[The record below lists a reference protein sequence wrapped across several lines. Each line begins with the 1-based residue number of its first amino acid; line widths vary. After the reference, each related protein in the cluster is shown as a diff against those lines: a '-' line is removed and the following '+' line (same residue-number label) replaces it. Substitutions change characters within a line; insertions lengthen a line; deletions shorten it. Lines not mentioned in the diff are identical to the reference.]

1 MEFKNF
7 ILNFVNT
14 TKQNIIELA
23 KTELNNNNK
32 KMVLDQRIIDFLD
45 NTIAGIKLNFILK
58 LALKKLLL
66 PNVSV
71 ITQIIFDLLKAKIE
85 GITKWELI
93 SSSR

>member
-45 NTIAGIKLNFILK
+45 NTIAGVKLNFILK

-66 PNVSV
+66 PNVSI

-85 GITKWELI
+85 GITK
-93 SSSR
+93 

>member
-32 KMVLDQRIIDFLD
+32 KMVLDQRIIEFLE
-45 NTIAGIKLNFILK
+45 NAIAGVKLNFILK
-58 LALKKLLL
+58 LALKQMLL

-71 ITQIIFDLLKAKIE
+71 ITQIIYDLLKARIA
-85 GITKWELI
+85 GITK
-93 SSSR
+93 

>member
-45 NTIAGIKLNFILK
+45 NTIAGVKLNFILK

-66 PNVSV
+66 PNVSI
-71 ITQIIFDLLKAKIE
+71 ITQIVFDLLKAKIE
-85 GITKWELI
+85 GITK
-93 SSSR
+93 

>member
-45 NTIAGIKLNFILK
+45 NTIAGVKLNFILK

-66 PNVSV
+66 PKVSI
-71 ITQIIFDLLKAKIE
+71 ITQIVFDLLKARIE
-85 GITKWELI
+85 GITK
-93 SSSR
+93 

>member
-45 NTIAGIKLNFILK
+45 NTIAGVKLNFILK

-66 PNVSV
+66 PNVSI
-71 ITQIIFDLLKAKIE
+71 ITQIIFDLLKAKAE
-85 GITKWELI
+85 GISE
-93 SSSR
+93 

>member
-14 TKQNIIELA
+14 TKTNIIELA

-45 NTIAGIKLNFILK
+45 NTIAGVKLNFILK

-66 PNVSV
+66 PNVSI

-85 GITKWELI
+85 GITK
-93 SSSR
+93 

>member
-32 KMVLDQRIIDFLD
+32 KLILDQRIIEFLE
-45 NTIAGIKLNFILK
+45 NTIAGIKINFILK

-71 ITQIIFDLLKAKIE
+71 ITQIIYDLLKAKID
-85 GITKWELI
+85 GITK
-93 SSSR
+93 

>member
-45 NTIAGIKLNFILK
+45 NTIAGIKINFILK

-66 PNVSV
+66 PNVSI
-71 ITQIIFDLLKAKIE
+71 ITQIVFDLLKAKIE
-85 GITKWELI
+85 GITK
-93 SSSR
+93 

>member
-45 NTIAGIKLNFILK
+45 NTIAGVKLNFILK

-66 PNVSV
+66 PNVSI
-71 ITQIIFDLLKAKIE
+71 ITQIIFDLLKARIE
-85 GITKWELI
+85 GITRWELI
-93 SSSR
+93 LLSR

>member
-1 MEFKNF
+1 MKFKNF

-45 NTIAGIKLNFILK
+45 NTIAGIKISFILK
-58 LALKKLLL
+58 IALRKLLL

-85 GITKWELI
+85 GITK
-93 SSSR
+93 

>member
-1 MEFKNF
+1 MELKNF

-14 TKQNIIELA
+14 TKTNIIDLA

-45 NTIAGIKLNFILK
+45 NTIAGVKLNFILK

-85 GITKWELI
+85 GITK
-93 SSSR
+93 

>member
-45 NTIAGIKLNFILK
+45 NTIAGVKLNFILK

-71 ITQIIFDLLKAKIE
+71 ITQIVFDLLKARIE
-85 GITKWELI
+85 GITK
-93 SSSR
+93 

>member
-1 MEFKNF
+1 MELKNF

-32 KMVLDQRIIDFLD
+32 KMVLDQKIIDFLD
-45 NTIAGIKLNFILK
+45 NTIAGVRLNFILK

-66 PNVSV
+66 PNVSI
-71 ITQIIFDLLKAKIE
+71 ITQIIFDLLKARIE
-85 GITKWELI
+85 GITK
-93 SSSR
+93 

>member
-45 NTIAGIKLNFILK
+45 NTIAGIKINFILK

-85 GITKWELI
+85 GITK
-93 SSSR
+93 

>member
-45 NTIAGIKLNFILK
+45 NTIAGIKINFILK

-66 PNVSV
+66 PNVSI
-71 ITQIIFDLLKAKIE
+71 ITQIIFDLLKAKAE
-85 GITKWELI
+85 GISE
-93 SSSR
+93 

>member
-1 MEFKNF
+1 MELKNF

-32 KMVLDQRIIDFLD
+32 KLILDQRIIEFLE
-45 NTIAGIKLNFILK
+45 NTIAGVKLNFILK

-71 ITQIIFDLLKAKIE
+71 ITQIIFDLLKARIE
-85 GITKWELI
+85 GITK
-93 SSSR
+93 

>member
-1 MEFKNF
+1 MQFKNF

-45 NTIAGIKLNFILK
+45 NTIAGVKLNFILK

-66 PNVSV
+66 PNVSI
-71 ITQIIFDLLKAKIE
+71 ITQIIFDLLKARIE
-85 GITKWELI
+85 GITK
-93 SSSR
+93 

>member
-45 NTIAGIKLNFILK
+45 NTIAGVKLNFILK

-71 ITQIIFDLLKAKIE
+71 ITQIVFDLLKARID
-85 GITKWELI
+85 GITK
-93 SSSR
+93 

>member
-45 NTIAGIKLNFILK
+45 NTIAGVKLNFILK

-66 PNVSV
+66 PNVSI
-71 ITQIIFDLLKAKIE
+71 ITQIVFDLLKARIE
-85 GITKWELI
+85 GITK
-93 SSSR
+93 

>member
-1 MEFKNF
+1 MELKNF
-7 ILNFVNT
+7 ILDFVNT

-45 NTIAGIKLNFILK
+45 NTIAGIKINFILK
-58 LALKKLLL
+58 LALKKILL

-71 ITQIIFDLLKAKIE
+71 ITQIIFDLLKARIE
-85 GITKWELI
+85 GITREGK
-93 SSSR
+93 

>member
-32 KMVLDQRIIDFLD
+32 KMVLDQRIIEFLE
-45 NTIAGIKLNFILK
+45 NAIAGVKLNFILK

-71 ITQIIFDLLKAKIE
+71 ITQIIFDLLKARIE
-85 GITKWELI
+85 GITK
-93 SSSR
+93 

>member
-1 MEFKNF
+1 MELKNF

-14 TKQNIIELA
+14 TKQNIIDLA

-45 NTIAGIKLNFILK
+45 NTIAGVKVNFILK

-66 PNVSV
+66 PNVSI
-71 ITQIIFDLLKAKIE
+71 ITQIIFDLLKAKID
-85 GITKWELI
+85 GITK
-93 SSSR
+93 

>member
-45 NTIAGIKLNFILK
+45 NTIAGVKLNFILK

-66 PNVSV
+66 PNVSI
-71 ITQIIFDLLKAKIE
+71 ITQIIFDLLKARID
-85 GITKWELI
+85 GITK
-93 SSSR
+93 

>member
-32 KMVLDQRIIDFLD
+32 KMVLDQKIIDFLD
-45 NTIAGIKLNFILK
+45 NTIAGVRLNFILK

-66 PNVSV
+66 PNVSI
-71 ITQIIFDLLKAKIE
+71 ITQIIFDLLKARIE
-85 GITKWELI
+85 GITK
-93 SSSR
+93 

>member
-1 MEFKNF
+1 MELKNF
-7 ILNFVNT
+7 ILDFVNT

-45 NTIAGIKLNFILK
+45 NTIAGIKINFILK
-58 LALKKLLL
+58 LALKKILL

-71 ITQIIFDLLKAKIE
+71 ITQIIFDLLKARIE
-85 GITKWELI
+85 GITK
-93 SSSR
+93 

>member
-1 MEFKNF
+1 MQLKNF

-45 NTIAGIKLNFILK
+45 NTIAGVKLNFILK

-66 PNVSV
+66 PNVSI
-71 ITQIIFDLLKAKIE
+71 ITQIVFDLLKARIE
-85 GITKWELI
+85 GITK
-93 SSSR
+93 

>member
-1 MEFKNF
+1 MQLKNF

-45 NTIAGIKLNFILK
+45 NTIAGVKLNFILK

-66 PNVSV
+66 PNVSI
-71 ITQIIFDLLKAKIE
+71 ITQIIFDLLKARIE
-85 GITKWELI
+85 GITK
-93 SSSR
+93 

>member
-32 KMVLDQRIIDFLD
+32 KMVLDQRIIEFLD
-45 NTIAGIKLNFILK
+45 NTIAGVKLNFILK

-66 PNVSV
+66 PNVSI
-71 ITQIIFDLLKAKIE
+71 ITQIVFDLLKARIE
-85 GITKWELI
+85 GITK
-93 SSSR
+93 

>member
-85 GITKWELI
+85 GITK
-93 SSSR
+93 